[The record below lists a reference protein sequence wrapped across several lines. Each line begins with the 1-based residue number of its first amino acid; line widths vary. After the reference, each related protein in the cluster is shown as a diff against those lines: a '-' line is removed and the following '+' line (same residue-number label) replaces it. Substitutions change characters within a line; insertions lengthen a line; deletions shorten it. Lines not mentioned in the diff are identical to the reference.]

1 MVVDTIKFGAAG
13 ALSGV
18 RTAQTPQF
26 YHGVKIAVDHW
37 NLNNSVKAE
46 VVWGD
51 DQAKAEIAPEIARDF
66 LSQKVEGVVG
76 HFSSICALKASPIY
90 MDKNVPLILPAAT
103 NPMLTKQKNVF
114 RMCATDE
121 ESSKLIANV
130 SMNIITTNR
139 IAFISDS
146 SFYGMNHIESI
157 YKETIKIK
165 KVDAMVMQWKEHDD
179 VVPLVEQI
187 LEFNPDLIIFSGRCH
202 VAVHFMH
209 SLKKSIREIPFVF
222 GDDVIIKEFTDNVK
236 NSEGNIW
243 AVGPSPIPLNDTSIQ
258 FIAEYESI
266 VGSKP
271 GFYAA
276 STYASVQLLLQSIM
290 KNRLEKV
297 DLLDVIAENEF
308 ETIIGNV
315 KFDSN
320 HELKNQPIS
329 LWNLKNEIFVPIK

>member
-1 MVVDTIKFGAAG
+1 MVVDAIKFGAAG
-13 ALSGV
+13 ALSGI

-26 YHGVKIAVDHW
+26 YNGVKIAVDHW

-51 DQAKAEIAPEIARDF
+51 DQAKAEIAPEVARDF

-90 MDKNVPLILPAAT
+90 MEKNVPLILPAAT
-103 NPMLTKQKNVF
+103 NSMLTKQKNVF
-114 RMCATDE
+114 RMCATDD

-130 SMNIITTNR
+130 AINIIKANR

-165 KVDAMVMQWKEHDD
+165 KIDAMVMHWKEHND
-179 VVPLVEQI
+179 VITLVEQI
-187 LEFNPDLIIFSGRCH
+187 LGFNPNLIIFSGRCH
-202 VAVHFMH
+202 DAVHFMN
-209 SLKKSIREIPFVF
+209 SFRKNMREMSFVF
-222 GDDVIIKEFTDNVK
+222 GDDVIVKEFTDNV
-236 NSEGNIW
+236 NSTEGNIW

-266 VGSKP
+266 VGSRP

-290 KNRLEKV
+290 KNRLENV

-329 LWNLKNEIFVPIK
+329 LWSLKNEIFVPIK

>member
-1 MVVDTIKFGAAG
+1 MVVDAIKFGAAG

-37 NLNNSVKAE
+37 NLSNSVKAE

-51 DQAKAEIAPEIARDF
+51 DQAKAEIAPEIALDF

-157 YKETIKIK
+157 YEETIKIK

-297 DLLDVIAENEF
+297 DLLNVIAENEF

-329 LWNLKNEIFVPIK
+329 LWNLKNEIFIPIK

>member
-1 MVVDTIKFGAAG
+1 MVVDAIKFGAAG
-13 ALSGV
+13 ALSGI

-26 YHGVKIAVDHW
+26 YNGVKIAVDHW

-51 DQAKAEIAPEIARDF
+51 DQAKAKIAPEVARDF

-76 HFSSICALKASPIY
+76 HFSSICALKASTIY
-90 MDKNVPLILPAAT
+90 MEKNVPLILPAAT
-103 NPMLTKQKNVF
+103 NSMLTKQKNVF
-114 RMCATDE
+114 RMCATDD

-130 SMNIITTNR
+130 SINIIKANR

-165 KVDAMVMQWKEHDD
+165 KIDAMVMHWKEHND
-179 VVPLVEQI
+179 VITLVEQI
-187 LEFNPDLIIFSGRCH
+187 LGFNPNLIIFSGRCH
-202 VAVHFMH
+202 DAVHFMN
-209 SLKKSIREIPFVF
+209 SFRKNMREMSFVF
-222 GDDVIIKEFTDNVK
+222 GDDVIVKEFTDNV
-236 NSEGNIW
+236 NSTEGNIW
-243 AVGPSPIPLNDTSIQ
+243 AVGPAPIPLNDISIQ
-258 FIAEYESI
+258 FIDEYESI

-290 KNRLEKV
+290 KNRLENV
-297 DLLDVIAENEF
+297 DLLDVIAGNEF

-329 LWNLKNEIFVPIK
+329 LWNLKSEIFVPIK